1 MPKDIRLAQGITV
14 LSTKTEVTIDWL
26 YPTEGTAHQD
36 VVVTYKNKVNLIQ
49 HQLIGYKQMKQQK
62 VKESI

>member
-1 MPKDIRLAQGITV
+1 MPKDIRLVQGITV

-36 VVVTYKNKVNLIQ
+36 VVVTYKNKVNPIQ
-49 HQLIGYKQMKQQK
+49 H
-62 VKESI
+62 